1 MKKPSSLLGK
11 AYALLAGDTSVGKSK
26 KRPFKRYTERELIT
40 LESEIGAELFGP
52 VEKGRHREF
61 FCLDEKTWIW
71 HEEWTDEK
79 RHIQTNTIR
88 YEINDQGILKVQ
100 AGARYS
106 YLVGDELRNFVM
118 ATRLYYERVAREIYR
133 VDPNT
138 GQRFADPD

>member
-1 MKKPSSLLGK
+1 MKKPRSLLGK
-11 AYALLAGDTSVGKSK
+11 AYALLAGDTSIGKSK

-88 YEINDQGILKVQ
+88 YEINDQGILKAQ
-100 AGARYS
+100 EGARYS
-106 YLVGDELRNFVM
+106 YLIGDELRNFVM

>member
-11 AYALLAGDTSVGKSK
+11 AYALLAGDTSVGRSK
-26 KRPFKRYTERELIT
+26 KRPFKRYTER
-40 LESEIGAELFGP
+40 
-52 VEKGRHREF
+52 
-61 FCLDEKTWIW
+61 DEKTWIW

-88 YEINDQGILKVQ
+88 YEINDQGILKAQ
-100 AGARYS
+100 EGARYS
-106 YLVGDELRNFVM
+106 YLIGDELRNFVM
-118 ATRLYYERVAREIYR
+118 ATRLYYERVAREIYH

>member
-1 MKKPSSLLGK
+1 MKKPSLLLGK
-11 AYALLAGDTSVGKSK
+11 AYALLAGNTSVGKSK
-26 KRPFKRYTERELIT
+26 KWPFKRYTERELIT

-61 FCLDEKTWIW
+61 FCLDTKTWIW

-100 AGARYS
+100 EGARYS

>member
-71 HEEWTDEK
+71 HE
-79 RHIQTNTIR
+79 
-88 YEINDQGILKVQ
+88 
-100 AGARYS
+100 GAISRPIPS
-106 YLVGDELRNFVM
+106 
-118 ATRLYYERVAREIYR
+118 ATRLMTKASSKHKRVLA
-133 VDPNT
+133 T
-138 GQRFADPD
+138 AT

>member
-1 MKKPSSLLGK
+1 MRKPSSLLGK
-11 AYALLAGDTSVGKSK
+11 AYALLAGDTSIGKSK
-26 KRPFKRYTERELIT
+26 KRPFRRYTERELIT

-100 AGARYS
+100 EGARYS
-106 YLVGDELRNFVM
+106 YLTGDELRNFVM